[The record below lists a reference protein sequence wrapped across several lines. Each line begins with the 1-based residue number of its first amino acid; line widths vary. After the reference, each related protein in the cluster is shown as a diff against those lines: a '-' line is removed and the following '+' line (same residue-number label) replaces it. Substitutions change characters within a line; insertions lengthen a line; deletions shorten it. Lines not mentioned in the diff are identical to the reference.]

1 MTFLTPLL
9 AGIVAAIAIP
19 SLVILYFLKLRR
31 RDLEVSTT
39 LLWRKAIQDLQA
51 NAPFQKLRRNILLLL
66 QLLILLAAIFALAQ
80 PEFRSESSLGQRSV
94 ILIDRSASMNATDGE
109 SSVAASRTTRLEIA
123 KKRAVEF
130 VDALREPGVFS
141 QDKGDEA
148 MVIAFDSEAIVRQNF
163 TTDKA
168 VLRAAIESI
177 EPSDAPTSIAQ
188 AFKLSKAYTGTQ
200 KFEDQVV
207 EQKGFIPVGPG
218 ASIHVFSD
226 GRIPDALNVATA
238 LEDRIVY
245 HTVGSTDAA
254 NVGIVGLRAERKLND
269 PSKLSIY
276 IGLMNTDHE
285 KRAVDVHLS
294 IDQQVQAVRT
304 VNVSAATAP
313 ERMKGSKDAAADAVA
328 PADPNEDPRSR
339 DWKPGVGGVEFTLPR
354 AEGGVVTVELRSAK
368 PDALATDDVGYLVFP
383 PAKRLSVALVTAKGD
398 SFFVRSVL
406 EGLTLNKLDRMTVGE
421 YELKL
426 ASGKAGEYDVA
437 VFDNCLPRITPADG
451 QGDAAPGLPP
461 GRSLVM
467 GQVPLIRG
475 GAAGKA
481 SDVAAKPAPPGGGG
495 PGLVDDGPGD
505 QAIIVNFVRD
515 HPALKHASLDSL
527 IISKSRKVSVGL
539 DAPVQ
544 VLASTQDGP
553 AILEVTDGPT
563 RAIVVPFDPAQTNWP
578 LDPGYILFIAES
590 IYYLTD
596 TGIDARMV
604 KPGSTLAET
613 LPPGAKDVR
622 LTLPDRTPVNLIAAG
637 DGSVS
642 YSPVRSIGIHT
653 ISWVGESRP
662 TDLLTDGRARRP
674 IAANLLDPD
683 ESDIP
688 ARTALAMAREV
699 VQDSSNASA
708 KARKQ
713 LWPWLLLAALGVVM
727 LEWFVYNKKVS
738 L

>member
-1 MTFLTPLL
+1 
-9 AGIVAAIAIP
+9 
-19 SLVILYFLKLRR
+19 
-31 RDLEVSTT
+31 
-39 LLWRKAIQDLQA
+39 
-51 NAPFQKLRRNILLLL
+51 
-66 QLLILLAAIFALAQ
+66 
-80 PEFRSESSLGQRSV
+80 
-94 ILIDRSASMNATDGE
+94 
-109 SSVAASRTTRLEIA
+109 
-123 KKRAVEF
+123 
-130 VDALREPGVFS
+130 
-141 QDKGDEA
+141 
-148 MVIAFDSEAIVRQNF
+148 
-163 TTDKA
+163 
-168 VLRAAIESI
+168 
-177 EPSDAPTSIAQ
+177 
-188 AFKLSKAYTGTQ
+188 
-200 KFEDQVV
+200 
-207 EQKGFIPVGPG
+207 
-218 ASIHVFSD
+218 
-226 GRIPDALNVATA
+226 
-238 LEDRIVY
+238 
-245 HTVGSTDAA
+245 
-254 NVGIVGLRAERKLND
+254 
-269 PSKLSIY
+269 
-276 IGLMNTDHE
+276 
-285 KRAVDVHLS
+285 
-294 IDQQVQAVRT
+294 
-304 VNVSAATAP
+304 
-313 ERMKGSKDAAADAVA
+313 
-328 PADPNEDPRSR
+328 
-339 DWKPGVGGVEFTLPR
+339 
-354 AEGGVVTVELRSAK
+354 
-368 PDALATDDVGYLVFP
+368 
-383 PAKRLSVALVTAKGD
+383 
-398 SFFVRSVL
+398 
-406 EGLTLNKLDRMTVGE
+406 
-421 YELKL
+421 
-426 ASGKAGEYDVA
+426 
-437 VFDNCLPRITPADG
+437 
-451 QGDAAPGLPP
+451 
-461 GRSLVM
+461 M

>member
-66 QLLILLAAIFALAQ
+66 QLLILFAAIFALAQ
-80 PEFRSESSLGQRSV
+80 PEFRAETALGQRSV

-109 SSVAASRTTRLEIA
+109 GDKSTSRATRLEIA
-123 KKRAVEF
+123 KKKAVEY
-130 VDALREPGVFS
+130 VDSLREPSVFS
-141 QDKGDEA
+141 QEKGDEA
-148 MVIAFDSEAIVRQNF
+148 MVIAFDSEAAVRQNF
-163 TTDKA
+163 TTDKS
-168 VLRAAIESI
+168 VLKAAIESI
-177 EPSDAPTSIAQ
+177 EASDSPTSIEQ

-200 KFEDQVV
+200 KFEG
-207 EQKGFIPVGPG
+207 EFTEEKGFIPVGPG
-218 ASIHVFSD
+218 AVIHVFSD
-226 GRIPDALNVATA
+226 GRIPDAPSVATA
-238 LEDRIVY
+238 LEDKILY
-245 HTVGSTDAA
+245 HTVGSTDAP
-254 NVGIVGLRAERKLND
+254 NIGIVGLRAERKLND
-269 PSKLSIY
+269 PTKLSIY
-276 IGLMNTDHE
+276 IGLMSTARE
-285 KRAVDVHLS
+285 RRSVDVHLA

-304 VNVSAATAP
+304 VTVSAATRP
-313 ERMKGSKDAAADAVA
+313 EKMTGSKDTKESETPDPDAPLA
-328 PADPNEDPRSR
+328 PDEDPRTR

-354 AEGGVVTVELRSAK
+354 TEGGVVTVQLHSSL
-368 PDALATDDVGYLVFP
+368 PDSLPTDDIGYLVFP

-398 SFFVRSVL
+398 SFFVRTVL
-406 EGLTLNKLDRMTVGE
+406 EGLTLNKLERLTVAE
-421 YELKL
+421 YEYRLE
-426 ASGKAGEYDVA
+426 SGKAGEFDVA
-437 VFDNCLPRITPADG
+437 VFDNCLPRVKPADG
-451 QGDAAPGLPP
+451 QGQAVPSLPP

-467 GQVPLIRG
+467 GQVPNLRG
-475 GAAGKA
+475 GKNTDGTYQ
-481 SDVAAKPAPPGGGG
+481 
-495 PGLVDDGPGD
+495 PGLTDEGPGD

-515 HPALKHASLDSL
+515 HPALKHAALDSL

-563 RAIVVPFDPAQTNWP
+563 RSIVVPFDPTQTNWP

-604 KPGSTLAET
+604 KPGGTLAET
-613 LPPGAKDVR
+613 LPAGAKDVR
-622 LTLPDRTPVNLIAAG
+622 LSLPDRTPLTLITAS

-642 YSPVRSIGIHT
+642 YSPIRNIGIHT
-653 ISWVGESRP
+653 ISWIGESRP
-662 TDLLTDGRARRP
+662 TDIVADGRVRRP
-674 IAANLLDPD
+674 VAANLLDPE

-688 ARTALAMAREV
+688 ARKGLAMAREV
-699 VQDSSNASA
+699 VRGESDATTKSR
-708 KARKQ
+708 RK
-713 LWPWLLLAALGVVM
+713 LWPWILLAALAIVM